1 MVGMVASQ
9 ALAAGTISGKLKAPA
24 GFSVDG
30 ARVNASDAQFHNFR
44 VETGEDGAFELP
56 DLEAGKYSLV
66 VVGKGLET
74 VVLRDVEVADGQT
87 VTKDLTLEQAKPFPV
102 VKSASPIP
110 LTDDY
115 NSASFAD
122 APEIR
127 IDEAWQIRS
136 GGQDTWT
143 GPTEVSGKLKL
154 KYSQQAFHLA
164 ADLSFKV
171 PGINNVDKRA
181 DGQQLW
187 NGNSIEFFWQ
197 NDPFSLERAE
207 YDLDHNWQVIV
218 ALGSE
223 SVDWAIHQPG
233 PGASPPTSPPATNI
247 LRKEKADKTGDL
259 VRVDMPWSIFFNLD
273 KKTASI
279 AAPADGQLGA
289 LDIVINAAD
298 FDAPREEAG
307 IKAGL
312 GWGGFGNNW
321 NTPNLLKP
329 IQFVTQAP

>member
-1 MVGMVASQ
+1 M
-9 ALAAGTISGKLKAPA
+9 AAGSITGKLKAPT
-24 GFSVDG
+24 GFSLEG
-30 ARVNASDAQFHNFR
+30 TRVNASDTKFRNFR
-44 VETGEDGAFELP
+44 VETGDDGAYELT
-56 DLEAGKYSLV
+56 DLDPGKYSLV

-74 VVLRDVEVADGQT
+74 VVVRDVEVKDGQA

-102 VKSASPIP
+102 VKSPTPIP

-127 IDEAWQIRS
+127 IDEPWQIRS
-136 GGQDTWT
+136 GNLDGWT
-143 GPTEVSGKLKL
+143 GPTEVSAKIKL
-154 KYSQQAFHLA
+154 KYSEKAFHLA
-164 ADLSFKV
+164 ADLNFKV

-187 NGNSIEFFWQ
+187 NGNSLEFFWQ
-197 NDPFSLERAE
+197 NDPFNINRTE

-218 ALGSE
+218 ALGDP

-273 KKTASI
+273 KKTAPI
-279 AAPADGQLGA
+279 AAPADGQLAA
-289 LDIVINAAD
+289 LDIVVNAAD
-298 FDAPREEAG
+298 FDAAREDAG